1 MFFFTLLFTFLFNG
15 CSQQHKTK
23 PDIHNVLPK
32 TVTGYKADVPLIT
45 TFICYLATY
54 STPCGRLVLTLEMGD
69 KKLQS
74 VSVIGEHNPILEL
87 NEFVLSNTVL
97 EVSGYFNGKN
107 DNDLHCG
114 SYPEFVVTGYKAS
127 GLVSRCTTYNDIY
140 MNELL
145 ILFPQGLPKSKLVPM
160 DYNKNLSVLTTI
172 SLKNCREISKND
184 QCTSNETLANS
195 CDLQEFWC
203 CIKY

>member
-1 MFFFTLLFTFLFNG
+1 MKVITLMFFFTLLFTFLFNG

-32 TVTGYKADVPLIT
+32 TVS
-45 TFICYLATY
+45 YLATY
-54 STPCGRLVLTLEMGD
+54 SILCGRSVLTLEVGD

-74 VSVIGEHNPILEL
+74 VSVIGELNPILEL

-97 EVSGYFNGKN
+97 EVSGYFNRKN

-127 GLVSRCTTYNDIY
+127 GPVSRCTTYSDIY

-160 DYNKNLSVLTTI
+160 DYNKNLSLLITI

>member
-1 MFFFTLLFTFLFNG
+1 MKVITIIFFFTLLFTFLFNG

-32 TVTGYKADVPLIT
+32 TVS
-45 TFICYLATY
+45 YLATY
-54 STPCGRLVLTLEMGD
+54 SIPCGRSVLTLEMGD

>member
-1 MFFFTLLFTFLFNG
+1 MKVITIMFFFTLLFTFLFNG

-32 TVTGYKADVPLIT
+32 TVS
-45 TFICYLATY
+45 YLATY
-54 STPCGRLVLTLEMGD
+54 SIPCGRSVLTLEVGD

-114 SYPEFVVTGYKAS
+114 SYPEFVVAGYKAS
-127 GLVSRCTTYNDIY
+127 GPVSRCTTYSDIY

-145 ILFPQGLPKSKLVPM
+145 ILFPQELPKSKLAPM
-160 DYNKNLSVLTTI
+160 DYKKNSSLLKIT

-195 CDLQEFWC
+195 CDQQEFWC
-203 CIKY
+203 CIKYDR